1 MFSLHVIQAEFG
13 DCLLLE
19 YGTAADRHF
28 ILIDGGP
35 PTIFEDHL
43 RQVLQDKVV
52 PAGGTIERVILSHV
66 DNDHIIGLLDLF
78 TELLSQKVNAQPALV
93 SLGGLWHNSFQ
104 RTIDLN
110 GGLQPRLQTLLAT
123 PGAQTLMGDSAV
135 SVNGIP
141 EGNKLRLLAQQLQL
155 PPLNNDLPEPIT
167 VDTADGPV
175 TFANLQLTVV
185 GPTQANLDALRDEW
199 QKWLETHENAIAAG
213 DPKVMANADR
223 SVPNLSSICVV
234 AAADN
239 RTILLTGDARSDHIL
254 DGLRAQKFLDASDR
268 VHFDIIKMPHHGSD
282 RNMTRTFLDKVTA
295 DRYVVSANG
304 KYNNPDLATLIWIV
318 EAAKDQNRSPE
329 IIATNE
335 TPDTKKLL
343 EEYPVQDYGYS
354 LHYLEADKS
363 SLELALA

>member
-35 PTIFEDHL
+35 PATFENHL
-43 RQVLQDKVV
+43 RPVLQDKVI

-66 DNDHIIGLLDLF
+66 DNDHIIGLLDLL
-78 TELLSQKVNAQPALV
+78 TELRSQQIDGQPVLV

-110 GGLQPRLQTLLAT
+110 GDLQPRLQTLLAS
-123 PGAQTLMGDSAV
+123 PGAQTLMSDATV

-141 EGNKLRLLAQQLQL
+141 EGNKLRQLAQLLQL
-155 PPLNNDLPEPIT
+155 PPNQDVPEPIT
-167 VDTADGPV
+167 VDTAGGPV

-185 GPTQANLDALRDEW
+185 GPTQANLEALRVEW
-199 QKWLETHENAIAAG
+199 QKWLDTHEDAIAAG
-213 DPKVMANADR
+213 DPRVMANADQ

-234 AAADN
+234 AAADG
-239 RTILLTGDARSDHIL
+239 RTILFTGDARSDHIL
-254 DGLRAQKFLDASDR
+254 DGLRAQQFLDASDR
-268 VHFDIIKMPHHGSD
+268 VHFDVIKMPHHGSD
-282 RNMTRTFLDKVTA
+282 RNMTRTFLRKVTA
-295 DRYVVSANG
+295 DRYVLSANG
-304 KYNNPDLATLIWIV
+304 KDGNPDLATLIWMV
-318 EAAKDQNRSPE
+318 EAGKEQNRSPE
-329 IIATNE
+329 IVVTNE
-335 TPDTKKLL
+335 TPSTKNLL
-343 EEYPVQDYGYS
+343 QQYPPEEYGYS
-354 LHYLEADKS
+354 LRVLDPDKS